1 MDKTI
6 SCIVINSL
14 FIWWGQDLLK
24 HIWSIIKAIDFEIN
38 QNHFKNNMLLSHWI
52 KKRRINLNI

>member
-6 SCIVINSL
+6 SCIVINSV

-24 HIWSIIKAIDFEIN
+24 HIWRIIKAVDFDIN
-38 QNHFKNNMLLSHWI
+38 QNHFKNNILLSHWI
-52 KKRRINLNI
+52 QIEG